1 MIYQVDVL
9 NPKADKLLKDFE
21 DLNLIRL
28 SKANQDSFLT
38 LVKQLR
44 KKNANKL
51 PLPTLEGIRQNNK
64 YRFMLNNVP

>member
-44 KKNANKL
+44 KKS
-51 PLPTLEGIRQNNK
+51 Q
-64 YRFMLNNVP
+64 